1 MIDISIDHYDQ
12 GFRTVVEKVRQEG
25 RYRIFADLERKAGE
39 FPRALHHY
47 DVTGTSTGLGTVTG
61 LTNNPTPLTFGT
73 SSSSSPSS
81 NGSKIDKHTHTRE
94 VIGWCSNDY
103 VGMGQHPKVMAA
115 MVQALLSCGTG
126 AGGTRNISG
135 TNHYHV
141 LLEKE
146 LATLHSLPAA
156 LTFTSG
162 YVANQAVLS
171 TLPKIFPNLIVFSDE
186 SNHSSMIEGIRQG
199 RAQRYIYRHNDMKHL
214 RSLLETV
221 PKDVPKLIAFESVN
235 SMEGTVA
242 PLHEICDLADEFSA
256 MTFDDEVHAVG
267 IYGDHGGGIAERDG
281 LSSRLTFITGTLG
294 KAYGIMGGYV
304 AGSEAMIDAIRC
316 SASGFIFSTA
326 MPPALAAGAVASI
339 RHLKESQ
346 IERAIMHAR
355 SAQLKQMLTIA
366 GFPLVSSVSHIVPV
380 LVGDANK
387 ARRASEL
394 LLTKYGIYVQ
404 PINYPTVPRGTERL
418 RMTPSPFHTSEML
431 QHLVTSLV
439 SVWKEVNLPLHPKE
453 NSHHLIGYGY
463 AGPTLPSIHTSLAND
478 NKLIDELIDSLGIKK
493 YRQEMSD
500 LALKLGGGFDNWSI
514 YNEATNKEHTVSYQ
528 QHTNIQQINEQAELR
543 VAAMA
548 LAADQVNN
556 TALDEKPIIQK
567 NVTQTTTV
575 Y

>member
-1 MIDISIDHYDQ
+1 
-12 GFRTVVEKVRQEG
+12 
-25 RYRIFADLERKAGE
+25 
-39 FPRALHHY
+39 
-47 DVTGTSTGLGTVTG
+47 
-61 LTNNPTPLTFGT
+61 
-73 SSSSSPSS
+73 
-81 NGSKIDKHTHTRE
+81 
-94 VIGWCSNDY
+94 
-103 VGMGQHPKVMAA
+103 MGQHPKVMAA
-115 MVQALLSCGTG
+115 MIQALISCGTG

-146 LATLHSLPAA
+146 LATLHNLPAA

-214 RSLLETV
+214 RTLLESV

-242 PLHEICDLADEFSA
+242 PLKEICDLADEFSA
-256 MTFDDEVHAVG
+256 MTFNDEVHAVG

-281 LSSRLTFITGTLG
+281 LSSRITFITGTLG

-304 AGSEAMIDAIRC
+304 AGSEAMVDAIRC
-316 SASGFIFSTA
+316 TASGFIFSTA

-355 SAQLKQMLTIA
+355 SSQLKQMLTIA

-380 LVGDANK
+380 LVGDATK
-387 ARRASEL
+387 ARKASEL

-418 RMTPSPFHTSEML
+418 RMTPSPFHTTEML
-431 QHLVTSLV
+431 QHLVTSLTA
-439 SVWKEVNLPLHPKE
+439 VWKELSLPLSPKE
-453 NSHHLIGYGY
+453 NSSHLLGYTY

-478 NKLIDELIDSLGIKK
+478 NKLIDDLIDNLGIRK

-500 LALKLGGGFDNWSI
+500 LAQKLGGGFDNQSI
-514 YNEATNKEHTVSYQ
+514 YNEVHSSSNTNNNTVVSYEQ
-528 QHTNIQQINEQAELR
+528 QKQEINQQAELR

-548 LAADQVNN
+548 LQADQIHN
-556 TALDEKPIIQK
+556 TVETPLHSMTNK
-567 NVTQTTTV
+567 TTTTV